1 MLTELRTAITD
12 DLAAEGIKAVEY
24 TSEALTPPVA
34 AVVPSEPYLQWG
46 LSEVPFA
53 TPVTVRLDV
62 LLLIAELGS
71 GKQEAALIDEQ
82 VEKAVQAI
90 RRTRG
95 RRITRVTQPGVLRIE
110 KAGDFT
116 GVVIQLEQDTTEPKP
131 EES

>member
-1 MLTELRTAITD
+1 MLTELRTAVAG
-12 DLAAEGIKAVEY
+12 DLEAAGFKAVEY

-46 LSEVPFA
+46 VSEVTFA

-71 GKQEAALIDEQ
+71 GKQEAALIDRQ

-90 RRTRG
+90 RGNRE
-95 RRITRVTQPGVLRIE
+95 RRITRITQPGVLHIE

-131 EES
+131 